1 MSNIWTP
8 HATVACVVE
17 KNGKFLMVE
26 ELSHG
31 QRVYNQPAGH
41 VDEGES
47 IFEAAVRETLEE
59 TAWRVELTGLVGL
72 YVYTAPQ
79 NGVCYHRYCFSAQA
93 LEHTSNALDADI
105 LAAHWLSYAEIISKG
120 ENLRSPLVL
129 RCIDDAR
136 TRTSVPLNFIYEH
149 PFSKIDS

>member
-1 MSNIWTP
+1 MTNIWTP

-17 KNGKFLMVE
+17 QDGKYLMVE

-31 QRVYNQPAGH
+31 KRVFNQPAGH

-47 IFEAAVRETLEE
+47 ILTAAVRETLEE
-59 TAWRVELTGLVGL
+59 TAWQVELVGLIGL

-79 NGVCYHRYCFSAQA
+79 NGVCYHRYCFLAKPI
-93 LEHTSNALDADI
+93 SNTRQSLDTDI
-105 LAAHWLSYAEIISKG
+105 LETHWLSFEEIQNES

-129 RCIDDAR
+129 KCLEDAR
-136 TRTSVPLNFIYEH
+136 NKPLTPLDFIYEH
-149 PFSKIDS
+149 